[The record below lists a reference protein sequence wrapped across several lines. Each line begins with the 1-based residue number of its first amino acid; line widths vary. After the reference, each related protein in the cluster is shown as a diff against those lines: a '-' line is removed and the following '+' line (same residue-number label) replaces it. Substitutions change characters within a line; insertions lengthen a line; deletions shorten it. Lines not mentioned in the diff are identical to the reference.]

1 MNEESNEYQQ
11 QVRSPRFTHWCA
23 FLVFSTITMVAAIQ
37 ERNTADVVHPA
48 HGYSIFCSAATF
60 AISLA
65 IVILHLFSLSA
76 LFVVGTIVEGGVCLI
91 LVILWCVVVGVV
103 SDSKN
108 ELAVSE
114 DGTVANGNLYY
125 FSWAGFIC
133 SVTLLVSYLR
143 SIYGVDVAGEIKS
156 RSARL
161 NYWSALLC
169 TSLVVL
175 GSSTNTYTNDCITQS
190 ESLSFCKKTKFAISI
205 GVIAAF
211 LSLYCVAAKIAT
223 SRAPFL
229 LEVAFSVL
237 TFILYVFGVIF
248 LTSADSP
255 GASIGNLYY
264 FTWLSFM
271 ISLGL
276 IASCYDDYQAAK
288 NINEHNQHGDNTSNR
303 MPDIE
308 IPDDIPVETI
318 DIDDDQI

>member
-1 MNEESNEYQQ
+1 MSEVDNEQ

-23 FLVFSTITMVAAIQ
+23 FLVFSTITMVSAIQ
-37 ERNTADVVHPA
+37 EKNGAEEVHPA
-48 HGYSIFCSAATF
+48 HGYAIFCSAATF
-60 AISLA
+60 TISLL
-65 IVILHLFSLSA
+65 IVIMHLFSLSA
-76 LFVVGTIVEGGVCLI
+76 LLVVGTMVEGGVCLI
-91 LVILWCVVVGVV
+91 LVVLWCVVVGVV
-103 SDSKN
+103 SDSNN
-108 ELAVSE
+108 ELAVNT
-114 DGTVANGNLYY
+114 DGTVQNGNLYY

-133 SVTLLVSYLR
+133 SVTLLISYLR

-175 GSSTNTYTNDCITQS
+175 GASTTTYTNDCIEQS
-190 ESLSFCKKTKFAISI
+190 ESPSFCRRAKFAISI
-205 GVIAAF
+205 GVIGAF
-211 LSLYCVAAKIAT
+211 FSLYCVAAKIAT
-223 SRAPFL
+223 SRAPFV
-229 LEVAFSVL
+229 LEVAFSL
-237 TFILYVFGVIF
+237 LSFILYVFGVIF

-271 ISLGL
+271 ISFAL

-288 NINEHNQHGDNTSNR
+288 NMNAQQQQGDDSR

-308 IPDDIPVETI
+308 VADVPIET
-318 DIDDDQI
+318 IDDDQI

>member
-1 MNEESNEYQQ
+1 MSEAENEG

-23 FLVFSTITMVAAIQ
+23 FLIFSTITMVSAIQ
-37 ERNTADVVHPA
+37 ERNTADEVHPA

-60 AISLA
+60 VISLL
-65 IVILHLFSLSA
+65 IVVLHLFSLSA
-76 LFVVGTIVEGGVCLI
+76 LLVVGTMVEGGVCLI
-91 LVILWCVVVGVV
+91 LVILWSVVVGVV

-108 ELAVSE
+108 ELAVNI
-114 DGTVANGNLYY
+114 DGTVENGNLYY

-143 SIYGVDVAGEIKS
+143 SIYGVDVAGELKG

-175 GSSTNTYTNDCITQS
+175 GASTTTYTNDCIAQS
-190 ESLSFCKKTKFAISI
+190 ESVAFCRRTKYAISI
-205 GVIAAF
+205 GTIGAF

-229 LEVAFSVL
+229 VEVVFSIL
-237 TFILYVFGVIF
+237 TFIFYVFGVIF

-271 ISLGL
+271 VSFAL

-288 NINEHNQHGDNTSNR
+288 NINHTQEHQGDEMQDT
-303 MPDIE
+303 
-308 IPDDIPVETI
+308 
-318 DIDDDQI
+318 DIDNIPIQAIDDNQV